1 MKRGS
6 GQLRGEEPAPPT
18 AYWAGF
24 VEVWPCRR
32 GQAFAGNWAG
42 SGFQQQIT
50 AILAERSKPGKSPE
64 ASFLG
69 FTHCVEYLSS
79 LQKSD
84 TQREILEKAE
94 SGGRKKISLFLLTE
108 LGRTSKE
115 GELRSVIGEWII
127 APCKD
132 SG

>member
-18 AYWAGF
+18 AYGAGF

-69 FTHCVEYLSS
+69 FTPCVEYLSS
-79 LQKSD
+79 LQKSGYPK
-84 TQREILEKAE
+84 RNFGE
-94 SGGRKKISLFLLTE
+94 GRGWKKISLFLLTE

-115 GELRSVIGEWII
+115 GELRSVLGEWII
-127 APCKD
+127 APRKD
-132 SG
+132 LG